1 MSKPK
6 SGTIKRRNEHGP
18 IGCAQERMFEDSI
31 VANPLRHYETGNQA
45 FSMCLRFLT
54 IRVSDLR
61 QRGLVSFRKKQSALD
76 LGFQDT
82 VLRSQIFVPQQQFL
96 IDGAGDVGQHASPVH
111 SRASLKLIVEPGLYM
126 LLRFQK
132 AAGRGNYETGN
143 QAFSKRLR
151 FLTIRGLLPL
161 RRPGNPEDLR
171 PAASDRRVEPLGD
184 RQERRG
190 PESLL
195 RLCSSGNPLAGPD
208 ETGSPKLWGDRNG
221 HRRPDSV
228 ESAFRSR
235 PAQGAI
241 GL

>member
-61 QRGLVSFRKKQSALD
+61 QRGLVSSRKEQSALD

-96 IDGAGDVGQHASPVH
+96 NRISISFVEASKPTVRVAEH
-111 SRASLKLIVEPGLYM
+111 SRRQAQSNHRPASLTTGGL
-126 LLRFQK
+126 K
-132 AAGRGNYETGN
+132 TGSSPLP
-143 QAFSKRLR
+143 QRVKVQWF
-151 FLTIRGLLPL
+151 FLT
-161 RRPGNPEDLR
+161 
-171 PAASDRRVEPLGD
+171 
-184 RQERRG
+184 
-190 PESLL
+190 
-195 RLCSSGNPLAGPD
+195 
-208 ETGSPKLWGDRNG
+208 
-221 HRRPDSV
+221 
-228 ESAFRSR
+228 
-235 PAQGAI
+235 
-241 GL
+241 